1 MLVTEC
7 SHGGD
12 TSRTQPAGR
21 ACRRPPCDHADRSP
35 ACSAVQP
42 SCVFLVNCGAMVN
55 LEQWLSLGEYPG
67 LVMCVADSHR
77 PVDLSNLDADEDS
90 NYKVRHHR
98 EIYTNSTPASATAA
112 PSCPVPDMFI
122 VCRPAARESPCRC
135 RGGVSDGLI

>member
-12 TSRTQPAGR
+12 TSRTRPAGR
-21 ACRRPPCDHADRSP
+21 ARRRPPCDHADRSL
-35 ACSAVQP
+35 ASSAVQP

-90 NYKVRHHR
+90 NYKVRHRR
-98 EIYTNSTPASATAA
+98 EIYTNSTTASATALSLA
-112 PSCPVPDMFI
+112 QCQTCSSCAG
-122 VCRPAARESPCRC
+122 RPPAKALAVVVAACLM
-135 RGGVSDGLI
+135 G